1 MIVLYNTDVIGTT
14 ENVLYIVSEKPMTKN
29 IL

>member
-29 IL
+29 TL